1 MDINQYP
8 PIRLRKERKRI
19 KKESFTRIV
28 PNTTEENTIVS
39 DDVHKDAINKYY
51 NSGDD
56 NIAISTYEK
65 GFELLDDM
73 LKNNLVILKFPSE
86 VFVRLFDSIY
96 SPIFGSLENQ
106 PDEDIG
112 CMSIIIDRVSN
123 LTMDY
128 AEHVDYLNGEIET
141 YTASFR
147 FTISNIGMD
156 KENKPKVMN
165 SVVAYVPLHCVDRYD
180 GKSNYVFLLNKETMG
195 IIIIDAIVWEN
206 NLALFKSFKR
216 GKVFEIPTMEM
227 KLTI

>member
-106 PDEDIG
+106 PDEDIR
-112 CMSIIIDRVSN
+112 CMSIIIDR
-123 LTMDY
+123 
-128 AEHVDYLNGEIET
+128 EIET

-156 KENKPKVMN
+156 KENKPKVKN